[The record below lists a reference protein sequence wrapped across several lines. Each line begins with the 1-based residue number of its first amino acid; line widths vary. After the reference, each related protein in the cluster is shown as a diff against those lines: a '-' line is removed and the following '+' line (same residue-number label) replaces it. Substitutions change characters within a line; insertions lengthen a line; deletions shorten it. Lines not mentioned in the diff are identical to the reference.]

1 MTLFDFIWLT
11 GSSAAFMLTLAYSL
25 NHNIKTDVR
34 GGEIIG
40 SLILGLVFSWA
51 LVVVHLSM
59 FYKGNWRDD

>member
-11 GSSAAFMLTLAYSL
+11 GSSAAFMFTLAYSI

-40 SLILGLVFSWA
+40 SFILGLVFSWA
-51 LVVVHLSM
+51 LVALHLVM
-59 FYKGNWRDD
+59 FYKRRW

>member
-25 NHNIKTDVR
+25 KHNIKTDVR

-40 SLILGLVFSWA
+40 GFILGLVFSWA
-51 LVVVHLSM
+51 LVTAHLIM
-59 FYKGNWRDD
+59 FYKGRW